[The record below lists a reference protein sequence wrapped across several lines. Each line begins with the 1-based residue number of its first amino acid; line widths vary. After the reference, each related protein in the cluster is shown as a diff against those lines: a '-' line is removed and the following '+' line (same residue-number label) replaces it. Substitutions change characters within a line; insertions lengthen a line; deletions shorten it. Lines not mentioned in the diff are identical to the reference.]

1 MLLRMQLDHANELR
15 RLEKSHRD
23 REDAIRTEYQ
33 KKLDTEHNRLLNL
46 IEKQQ
51 EELNRIRRRTSDY
64 GLFLAEPNPGDPDAP
79 AAADDDEMKNEE

>member
-15 RLEKSHRD
+15 RLEKSDRD
-23 REDAIRTEYQ
+23 REDSIRAEYQ

-64 GLFLAEPNPGDPDAP
+64 GLFFG
-79 AAADDDEMKNEE
+79 